1 MSAAIAITGWS
12 SAALL
17 LGAYALLSMRKLESD
32 GTAFQLLNGVGAA
45 GLATNAA
52 ANGAWAS
59 TVVNILWIAIALAA
73 AGHRR
78 LRTRQRSVQAE
89 ISPVAALPMDERAE
103 MPAVLSNSMAHPG
116 AGAAVSV
123 GR

>member
-1 MSAAIAITGWS
+1 MSAAIAIAGWS

-32 GTAFQLLNGVGAA
+32 GTTFQIMNGIGAA

-73 AGHRR
+73 AGHRW
-78 LRTRQRSVQAE
+78 LRTRRPN
-89 ISPVAALPMDERAE
+89 IIAATLR
-103 MPAVLSNSMAHPG
+103 
-116 AGAAVSV
+116 
-123 GR
+123 RTR